1 MQRLNGSGLNGRRKG
16 FVGSS
21 SSSIDTS
28 VENSL
33 TEIKRHR
40 KTRITNGVKEEDEE
54 QEDGGGGGGNS
65 TRESSALT
73 GIDDIEFADHSPSDK
88 YVTHP
93 NSYLPVYQS
102 ISDVNGS
109 DGGSGFGSGSQW
121 ISSGDVNCP
130 KMRSEVSSAD
140 NTSLTAVTVMKGR
153 KDSSSSYSLIR
164 NNEKGFDAA
173 SDAGSA
179 ACDLESTFV

>member
-1 MQRLNGSGLNGRRKG
+1 M
-16 FVGSS
+16 
-21 SSSIDTS
+21 
-28 VENSL
+28 
-33 TEIKRHR
+33 TEIRRHR

-54 QEDGGGGGGNS
+54 QDEDGIIGNGGGNS
-65 TRESSALT
+65 TRDSSALT

-102 ISDVNGS
+102 ISDVNGGGS
-109 DGGSGFGSGSQW
+109 DGGGSCFGSGGGSQW
-121 ISSGDVNCP
+121 ISSGDVNGTT
-130 KMRSEVSSAD
+130 KTRSEASSSND
-140 NTSLTAVTVMKGR
+140 NTSLTAMTVMKIR
-153 KDSSSSYSLIR
+153 KDSSSSYSLLR

-179 ACDLESTFV
+179 AACDLESTFV

>member
-1 MQRLNGSGLNGRRKG
+1 M
-16 FVGSS
+16 GSS

-33 TEIKRHR
+33 SEIKRHR

-54 QEDGGGGGGNS
+54 HEDGSGGGGGDS

-73 GIDDIEFADHSPSDK
+73 ATIDDIEFADHSPSDK

-102 ISDVNGS
+102 ITDMNGS
-109 DGGSGFGSGSQW
+109 DAGSGQFSSGSQW
-121 ISSGDVNCP
+121 ISSGDINSTSKTKCD
-130 KMRSEVSSAD
+130 VSPAAATVTD
-140 NTSLTAVTVMKGR
+140 NNSMSLTTVTVMKGR
-153 KDSSSSYSLIR
+153 KDSPSSYSLIR
-164 NNEKGFDAA
+164 NNDKGFDAA